1 MMKNT
6 ALFKPTGRGKR
17 ILYLALSGILTGLC
31 VAFSTVIGGIA
42 EWFTLIPAALVMYS
56 LSDEDRRKI
65 ADKSGKSKRG
75 GGILA
80 VYGMGFFFFMAEYV
94 PIYHWFFSMYPLDF
108 TGMSRGYAAAV
119 VLIGCFGMS
128 FLAAGAG
135 GLFFLLTVLTGKLP
149 VMKKHT
155 YLRAVAGA
163 AAYSVF
169 EWTMTHGWTGVPWGR
184 LALGQMATNFTPTVQ
199 TASLFGSYFVTFI
212 IVLFAFLVADGLYS
226 GKLKLRAAVALTLAL
241 LNFAVG
247 TVMYFVPTDAE
258 GTLTVAAVQGN
269 VSSRDKWDGDSSKTS
284 LERYS
289 AYTADAAKA
298 GADVVLWPETA
309 FPFTVTEGS
318 IYDGKFETLA
328 KENNVTVLVG
338 CLGDGGGDLYQNVI
352 RAYYPDGSEGEGE
365 RKEKEEYA
373 KRRLVPFGEYL
384 PWRTFFET
392 LVPPLTELAMLQE
405 DLDPGTAPDL
415 ITVDTRD
422 GSEVKCGVLICFD
435 SIYEE
440 LARESVKNG
449 AQILL
454 LSTNDSWFGDSRA
467 VWMHNDQARLRSI
480 ENRRW
485 TVRAANTGVSS
496 VIDEKGRV
504 LAQLPPLE
512 EGSLTQTAGTI
523 RNTAPYT
530 VTGNLWVWLCI
541 AFLCLI
547 PIPDA
552 LLSAHKSSRREK

>member
-6 ALFKPTGRGKR
+6 VFFKPTGRGRR
-17 ILYLALSGILTGLC
+17 ILYLALSAILTGLC

-56 LSDEDRRKI
+56 LSDGDRRTVT
-65 ADKSGKSKRG
+65 DKSGKAKRG
-75 GGILA
+75 PGLLA

-128 FLAAGAG
+128 FLAAAAG
-135 GLFFLLTVLTGKLP
+135 GLFFLLTVLIGKLP

-199 TASLFGSYFVTFI
+199 TASLFGSYFVTFL
-212 IVLFAFLVADGLYS
+212 IVLTSFLFADGLYS
-226 GKLKLRAAVALTLAL
+226 GKLKPRAAVALTLAL

-258 GTLTVAAVQGN
+258 NTLTVSAVQGN
-269 VSSRDKWDGDSSKTS
+269 VSSREKWNGDSSKTS

-289 AYTADAAKA
+289 AYTADAAET
-298 GADVVLWPETA
+298 GADAVLWPETA
-309 FPFTVTEGS
+309 FPCTVTDGS
-318 IYDGKFETLA
+318 VYDGKFEELA
-328 KENNVTVLVG
+328 KDNNVTVLVG
-338 CLGDGGGDLYQNVI
+338 CLGDGGDDLYQNVI
-352 RAYYPDGSEGEGE
+352 RAYYPDES
-365 RKEKEEYA
+365 RAKEEYA

-392 LVPPLTELAMLQE
+392 LVPPLTKLAMLQN
-405 DLDPGTAPDL
+405 DLDPGASSDL
-415 ITVDTRD
+415 ITVDARD
-422 GSEVKCGVLICFD
+422 GKEVKCGVLICFD

-449 AQILL
+449 AQILF

-467 VWMHNDQARLRSI
+467 VWMHNDQARLRSV

-504 LAQLPPLE
+504 LSQLPPLE
-512 EGSLTQTAGTI
+512 EGVLTQNAETI
-523 RNTAPYT
+523 RDVSPYT
-530 VTGNLWVWLCI
+530 VIGNLWVWLCI

-547 PIPDA
+547 PVPDVLIFA
-552 LLSAHKSSRREK
+552 AKLREK